1 MGDRAFSRYALAR
14 ANSQSVL
21 RCLTAS
27 TAAFANQTH
36 PGMQMAQPAIAMV
49 PLRIVLLGMV
59 SARFM
64 ASVRFAVGL
73 GLGDVYAL
81 RDESAV

>member
-1 MGDRAFSRYALAR
+1 
-14 ANSQSVL
+14 
-21 RCLTAS
+21 
-27 TAAFANQTH
+27 
-36 PGMQMAQPAIAMV
+36 MQMAQPAIAMV

>member
-1 MGDRAFSRYALAR
+1 
-14 ANSQSVL
+14 
-21 RCLTAS
+21 
-27 TAAFANQTH
+27 
-36 PGMQMAQPAIAMV
+36 MQMAQPAIAMV

-64 ASVRFAVGL
+64 ASGRFAVGL
-73 GLGDVYAL
+73 GHGDVYAL